1 MPKPKHRSGVL
12 AEVRNPLIFFALA
25 LLVIEGIFGIVVATS
40 RMTSDQQFYSLL
52 VMAGLFVLVVIIVA
66 VITIRWPGNL
76 YEAVEEQA
84 RRQEEVQA
92 RVRQVLEVM
101 NDPVFAR
108 AIARAVAAE
117 TTKDREVEQSQQ
129 PGMDPQSGE

>member
-1 MPKPKHRSGVL
+1 MPEPKNKSGVL
-12 AEVRNPLIFFALA
+12 TEVRNPLIFFALA
-25 LLVIEGIFGIVVATS
+25 LLVIEGIFGVVVATS

-66 VITIRWPGNL
+66 VITIRWPRNL

-84 RRQEEVQA
+84 RRQEETQA

-117 TTKDREVEQSQQ
+117 TTKGREVERPQQ
-129 PGMDPQSGE
+129 PGTESQSEE